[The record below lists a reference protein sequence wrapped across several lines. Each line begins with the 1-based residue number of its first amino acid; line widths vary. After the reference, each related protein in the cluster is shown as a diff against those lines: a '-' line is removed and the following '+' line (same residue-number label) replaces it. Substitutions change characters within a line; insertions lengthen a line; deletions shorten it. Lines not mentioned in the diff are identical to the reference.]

1 MCFTGMK
8 KLAQNS
14 FEFSSLYNTHESK
27 VHSILTLFGY
37 CKTAIKVRFTHYLAL
52 FRHSKI
58 FIQTVVRFTLFFP
71 SLGNVNTY
79 QSKETFEKDSPCI
92 NSVCF
97 INCMFFQ
104 VKEKFQ
110 FLLQK
115 NWIIFSPQTFILVL
129 LSKTTLWK
137 IKIQKRFHFWINVKV
152 LRFEK
157 RLLKR
162 RSNCLKFHSTMS
174 FFEGKKGFFDF

>member
-1 MCFTGMK
+1 M
-8 KLAQNS
+8 A
-14 FEFSSLYNTHESK
+14 
-27 VHSILTLFGY
+27 LFG
-37 CKTAIKVRFTHYLAL
+37 
-52 FRHSKI
+52 HSKI
-58 FIQTVVRFTLFFP
+58 LIQTVLRFTLFFP
-71 SLGNVNTY
+71 FLGNVNAY

-97 INCMFFQ
+97 INCTFFLSQ
-104 VKEKFQ
+104 SEFSIFPSKKLN
-110 FLLQK
+110 FL
-115 NWIIFSPQTFILVL
+115 FPQTFILVL